1 MFVEMGIMMSVPAV
15 SPPGDLNAAL
25 RADVR
30 YLGSLLGRIIAGQHG
45 PEALDLVELT
55 RAQAKARR
63 TEDPDGPGELQDS
76 LERLP
81 TEQLAV
87 LIKAFSNYFQLI
99 NIAEDQQRIRVLR
112 QREAAG
118 ALDESLVVALR
129 ALRESGRSAEDV
141 RQLLDQL
148 GLRLVMTAHPS
159 EAKRKE
165 VLIKLR
171 EVARRMRFNDL
182 DLLPR
187 ERQALE
193 YGLLEEIEE
202 LWQTR
207 PTRSSRPTVLDEV
220 DFGIYFLVSGVM
232 DSTLDFYADLRAAL
246 REVYPEAEWD
256 TLPPVLR
263 YASWIGGDRDGN
275 PNVTAD
281 TTLDTLGR
289 MRKAVRAAYFDDLA
303 FLREHLTQSLD
314 EVAVSGELLARVQ
327 ELGGELPERDADEI
341 YRHLIAQIA
350 ARLEADGYADG
361 DALLADLLI
370 IERSLLENQGA
381 FVAHGTLRRLID
393 KVRLFDLFLVPLDVR
408 EDARLHRA
416 AMDEMLRAYGMADAY
431 AQMPEADKQAPL
443 RRAIEPRRPFF
454 PVDPVFSETTQRIIA
469 TWRMIAKAHRIYGRR
484 SIDSVIASM
493 STAPSDVLTMLLF
506 AREVGIEQHVDIVPL
521 FETVDDLV
529 AASSVMTTLFETPE
543 YREQLE
549 ARGRRQQIMLGYSD
563 SNKDGGYLASNWSLY
578 RAQRRL
584 SDTCASYGLTLEFF
598 HGRGG
603 SIGRGGGP
611 ANRSIL
617 AQPPGSFSGRMKI
630 TEQGE
635 VIAYRYSNPDIARRH
650 LHQVINAT
658 LIALGAKGQE
668 PDAAW
673 LTAMDT
679 LSDSS
684 VAAYRSLVYEL
695 ADFPAY
701 WEQATPI
708 NELSRLPIGSRPA
721 RRSRGGFDTVR
732 AIPWMFSWMQSRA
745 IIPSWYGLGT
755 AVEAF
760 RETHPGGHD
769 LLRQMYREWRFF
781 ATLIENAELDL
792 AKADMGIAAL
802 YASLVGEAGVRDEVF
817 SLIRAEHTRSTAAI
831 CAITGENYLLERSPV
846 MKLSI
851 DRRNPYVDPLNFIQ
865 VALLRRLRA
874 LPPDSP
880 DNERMLDLVLATVNG
895 IAAGMKTTG

>member
-1 MFVEMGIMMSVPAV
+1 MDFAMTDSTARLTP
-15 SPPGDLNAAL
+15 DTNAPL
-25 RADVR
+25 RADVK
-30 YLGSLLGRIIAGQHG
+30 YLGTLLGQVIVDQHG
-45 PEALDLVELT
+45 ADALELVELT

-63 TEDPDGPGELQDS
+63 TEDPDGPGELQES

-81 TEQLAV
+81 TDQLAV

-118 ALDESLVVALR
+118 SLDESLPVALR
-129 ALRESGRSAEDV
+129 TLRDDGVSAEGM
-141 RQLLDQL
+141 RRFLDRL

-171 EVARRMRFNDL
+171 EVARRMRLHDL

-187 ERQALE
+187 ERRELE
-193 YGLLEEIEE
+193 FSLLEEIEE

-207 PTRSSRPTVLDEV
+207 PTRSARPTVLDEV
-220 DFGIYFLVSGVM
+220 DFGVYFLISGVM
-232 DSTLDFYADLRAAL
+232 ESALDFYADLRAAL
-246 REVYPEAEWD
+246 EEVYPEADWD
-256 TLPPVLR
+256 NLPPVLR

-289 MRKAVRAAYFDDLA
+289 MRRSVRKAYLDDLA
-303 FLREHLTQSLD
+303 FLRDHLTQSLD
-314 EVAVSGELLARVQ
+314 EVPVSDELMQRMQGLDGALA
-327 ELGGELPERDADEI
+327 ERGADEI
-341 YRHLIAQIA
+341 YRLAIGQIA
-350 ARLEADGYADG
+350 VQLEQDTYSDGE
-361 DALLADLLI
+361 ALLADLQVT
-370 IERSLLENQGA
+370 ERSLLANQGA
-381 FVAHGTLRRLID
+381 FVARGTLRRLLD

-416 AMDEMLRAYGMADAY
+416 AMDELLRAYAMTETYRD
-431 AQMPEADKQAPL
+431 MPEADKQALL
-443 RRAIEPRRPFF
+443 RREIQSRRPFF
-454 PVDPVFSETTQRIIA
+454 PIDPSFSENTQRIIA

-506 AREVGIEQHVDIVPL
+506 AVEVGIDQHVDIVPL
-521 FETVDDLV
+521 FETIEDLV
-529 AASSVMTTLFETPE
+529 AAPAIMETLFTTPE
-543 YREQLE
+543 YQAHLQ
-549 ARGRRQQIMLGYSD
+549 ARGHRQQIMLGYSD

-578 RAQRRL
+578 RAQREL
-584 SDTCASYGLTLEFF
+584 AKVCAAHGITLELF

-635 VIAYRYSNPDIARRH
+635 VIAYRYSNPEIARRH
-650 LHQVINAT
+650 LHQVMSAAMMS
-658 LIALGAKGQE
+658 LGLQGQEPEPEWLAAMDALCAKGQ
-668 PDAAW
+668 
-673 LTAMDT
+673 
-679 LSDSS
+679 
-684 VAAYRSLVYEL
+684 AAYRSLVYDSPSFL
-695 ADFPAY
+695 TY

-745 IIPSWYGLGT
+745 IIPSWYGFGT
-755 AVEAF
+755 AVEQF
-760 RETHPGGHD
+760 RTEHADGLE
-769 LLRQMYREWRFF
+769 LLIRMYREWRFF
-781 ATLIENAELDL
+781 AALIENAELDL

-802 YASLVGEAGVRDEVF
+802 YAGLVPENDLRAEVF
-817 SLIRAEHTRSTAAI
+817 ERIREEHARSTAAI
-831 CAITGENYLLERSPV
+831 CAITGEHYLLERSPV

-874 LPPDSP
+874 LSP
-880 DNERMLDLVLATVNG
+880 GTEDYDRLLDLVLATVNG